1 VFRSAT
7 TDRRRGLTLLEI
19 IVATAVMAVLMT
31 VLGNILVC
39 STRSVDA
46 LVVDSVSDQE
56 IKKGLSRLINEL
68 ETSASTVVAIDS
80 SNASFDQVT
89 FQTPGTYNG
98 AISWGATDASA
109 AWHSLWTVRYKVS
122 GGLLV
127 RRVINST
134 GNQVGSDELL
144 VRKVDD
150 LSGGVKGFGV
160 ARIGQLV
167 NITIRV
173 RKTFQD
179 GKDYVRQ
186 YDSSVLL
193 KNG

>member
-1 VFRSAT
+1 MFRSAT
-7 TDRRRGLTLLEI
+7 IDRRRGLTILEI
-19 IVATAVMAVLMT
+19 IVATAVMTVLMT

-46 LVVDSVSDQE
+46 IVVDSVSDQE
-56 IKKGLSRLINEL
+56 IKRGLSRLINEL

-80 SNASFDQVT
+80 SNINFDQVT

-98 AISWGATDASA
+98 AISWGATDAAA
-109 AWHSLWTVRYKVS
+109 AWHSLWTVRYRVS
-122 GGLLV
+122 GNQLV
-127 RRVINST
+127 RRVINSS
-134 GNQVGSDELL
+134 GNQVGADEML
-144 VRKVDD
+144 VRKLDD
-150 LSGGVKGFGV
+150 LSGAVKGFGV
-160 ARIGQLV
+160 TRVGQLV

-173 RKTFQD
+173 RKKFQD

>member
-1 VFRSAT
+1 
-7 TDRRRGLTLLEI
+7 
-19 IVATAVMAVLMT
+19 
-31 VLGNILVC
+31 
-39 STRSVDA
+39 
-46 LVVDSVSDQE
+46 
-56 IKKGLSRLINEL
+56 
-68 ETSASTVVAIDS
+68 
-80 SNASFDQVT
+80 
-89 FQTPGTYNG
+89 
-98 AISWGATDASA
+98 
-109 AWHSLWTVRYKVS
+109 
-122 GGLLV
+122 
-127 RRVINST
+127 VINST

-144 VRKVDD
+144 VRKVDN